1 VIDAHT
7 MRHIMGCFPTGVTVV
22 TARDAKGKPFGL
34 TVNSLTSVSL
44 DPPLILVCIDRGAS
58 SHDPLVSASS
68 FAVSVLSD
76 EQVSVARRFA
86 SEPSDGRF
94 EGIGWRQVASGD
106 PVVDGATAWLSC
118 TRESVYGAGDH
129 SIVLGRV
136 EAAGESAVGAL
147 AFYRGNFVRMGT

>member
-1 VIDAHT
+1 MIDAHT
-7 MRHIMGCFPTGVTVV
+7 MRHIMRCFPTGVTVV
-22 TARDAKGKPFGL
+22 AARDTEGIPFGL

-76 EQVSVARRFA
+76 EQATVAKRFA
-86 SEPSDGRF
+86 SEPSVGRF
-94 EGIGWRQVASGD
+94 EDVGWRTVASGD
-106 PVVDGATAWLSC
+106 PVVDGASAWLSC

-136 EAAGESAVGAL
+136 EAAGDSGADAL
-147 AFYRGNFVRMGT
+147 AFYRGSFVRMGT